1 MDYVKEVEE
10 WDKQTK
16 RGGWCE
22 RNRAKTSIQMNAL
35 EQRRGSSLRMV
46 EQPSGKEKDERG
58 GGTAGEMDESCWGLK
73 GASERV
79 NLK

>member
-22 RNRAKTSIQMNAL
+22 GNQAKTSIQKNAL
-35 EQRRGSSLRMV
+35 EQQRGSSLRMV
-46 EQPSGKEKDERG
+46 EQPSEEGGRTGRG
-58 GGTAGEMDESCWGLK
+58 RAGEMDESCWGLK